1 MSDSSNLLI
10 LSRSTY
16 LELNDL
22 KWHLTSGYHQG
33 TDPRCMKC
41 FKVFKTIAGVV
52 AHMERSEK
60 CKIRETLGFGNVLH
74 VTSGGF
80 LGVSGRHADGSIK
93 IEVPDVA
100 DDERYMLRYEDDDDE
115 DEMARFKPGLLLPP
129 PHQQG
134 ESPAN

>member
-1 MSDSSNLLI
+1 M

-115 DEMARFKPGLLLPP
+115 DEMARFKPGLLLPS